1 MGRKSKYSKE
11 EFREV
16 RFEIFSEFSYDDFLL
31 KLYVEEHHWKSLLKN
46 LSMRSDLN
54 FLNMYEKQIPQEFEA
69 DIVQVYKEIL
79 KKNAQLAA
87 NRNVYKEWANTM
99 IHMMEYDTGSQVV
112 REMLNHWSRLYSSRR
127 AMQEELQVV
136 YRALSDE

>member
-1 MGRKSKYSKE
+1 M
-11 EFREV
+11 
-16 RFEIFSEFSYDDFLL
+16 
-31 KLYVEEHHWKSLLKN
+31 LKN

-54 FLNMYEKQIPQEFEA
+54 LLNMYEKQIPQEFEA

-79 KKNAQLAA
+79 EKNAQLAA
-87 NRNVYKEWANTM
+87 NRNVHKEWVNTM

-112 REMLNHWSRLYSSRR
+112 REMLYHWSRLYSSRR

-136 YRALSDE
+136 YQALSDE

>member
-1 MGRKSKYSKE
+1 M
-11 EFREV
+11 
-16 RFEIFSEFSYDDFLL
+16 
-31 KLYVEEHHWKSLLKN
+31 LKN

-79 KKNAQLAA
+79 EKNAQLAA

-99 IHMMEYDTGSQVV
+99 IHMMEYDTESQVV
-112 REMLNHWSRLYSSRR
+112 REMLHHWSRLYSSRR

-136 YRALSDE
+136 IKL